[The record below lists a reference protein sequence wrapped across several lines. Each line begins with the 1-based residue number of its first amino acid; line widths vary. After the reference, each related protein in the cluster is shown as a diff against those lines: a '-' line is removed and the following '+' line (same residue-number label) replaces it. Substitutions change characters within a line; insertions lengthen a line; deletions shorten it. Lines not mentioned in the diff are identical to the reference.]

1 MAFALVK
8 GNYRDADIRHCSKGM
23 PPRNDHDELND
34 GNALW
39 ESMAGFDNCVANLY
53 NLDEMLDA
61 EEVPPRPEGEDT
73 STEAN
78 TDEEEDESN
87 SSAEGDEDPKSP
99 AA

>member
-39 ESMAGFDNCVANLY
+39 ESMAGFDNRVANLC
-53 NLDEMLDA
+53 NLDELLDA
-61 EEVPPRPEGEDT
+61 EEVPPRPEGEEA
-73 STEAN
+73 STE
-78 TDEEEDESN
+78 DEEDDEAN
-87 SSAEGDEDPKSP
+87 SGAEGDDGAKSP